1 MRELQLVRR
10 AGPSAEACHSNGA
23 CRSESGLLRQHVAA
37 CEHRAVSRDGR
48 IICEKIVDGDR
59 EVSPNICRD
68 CPYKQVN
75 CAHLRFSLR
84 LHCPSPLVVR
94 HNGRTEVWDDGPP
107 QLALQRAAC
116 SERVM
121 PIHGP
126 RACESCPMR
135 QPLRDATAEHRPRP
149 APLVGGKVVSFPAR
163 EALAA
168 AG

>member
-10 AGPSAEACHSNGA
+10 PAASEAACQEDGA
-23 CRSESGLLRQHVAA
+23 CRSRSTPTRPHLVA

-48 IICEKIVDGDR
+48 IICQKIVDGDP
-59 EVSPNICRD
+59 EVSPNICRE

-84 LHCPSPLVVR
+84 LHLPSPLVVR
-94 HNGRTEVWDDGPP
+94 FNGRTEVWDDGPP
-107 QLALQRAAC
+107 RLALERAAC
-116 SERVM
+116 TERVV

-126 RACESCPMR
+126 TACENCPLR
-135 QPLRDATAEHRPRP
+135 QPLRDVTAESRPRP
-149 APLVGGKVVSFPAR
+149 AALNAGKVVSFPTL
-163 EALAA
+163 EGMAA

>member
-10 AGPSAEACHSNGA
+10 PAATEEACPSHET
-23 CRSESGLLRQHVAA
+23 CRPGCRLPRQHLSA
-37 CEHRAVSRDGR
+37 CEHRAASRDGR
-48 IICEKIVDGDR
+48 IVCEKIVDGDP

-84 LHCPSPLVVR
+84 LHSPSPLVVR
-94 HNGRTEVWDDGPP
+94 YNGRTEVWDDGPP
-107 QLALQRAAC
+107 ELALDRAAC
-116 SERVM
+116 TERVV

-126 RACESCPMR
+126 RACESCPLR
-135 QPLRDATAEHRPRP
+135 QPLRDTTAEAGNRP
-149 APLVGGKVVSFPAR
+149 AAPGVGKVVSFPTR